1 MLTPNKRQ
9 AGVTM
14 IELMIGIALLG
25 VLIGMGVPTFRSWLQ
40 NSQIRTA
47 ADRVING
54 VQLAR
59 SEAIRRNKPVEFDL
73 RTGANWSVVLVS
85 PAYDLARGKGEL
97 RHQERGGHHLACRR
111 RPYHLQPDW
120 RALRQQPGRL
130 VPDPADRH
138 HQLAERE
145 RVAPAADRDLGVG
158 QRTDVRP
165 GFEAPGGRP
174 APLHLLR

>member
-9 AGVTM
+9 AGVTI
-14 IELMIGIALLG
+14 IELLIGIALLG
-25 VLIGMGVPTFRSWLQ
+25 VLVGMGVPTFRSWLQ

-85 PAYDLARGKGEL
+85 PRTTLQEAKGNS
-97 RHQERGGHHLACRR
+97 GTKNAVATTTPAG
-111 RPYHLQPDW
+111 
-120 RALRQQPGRL
+120 
-130 VPDPADRH
+130 ADRITFNPIG
-138 HQLAERE
+138 
-145 RVAPAADRDLGVG
+145 APAGSNQDGSFPIQQIDITSSQSVTGLRPLRIVISVSGSVRMCDPDSNLPVG
-158 QRTDVRP
+158 DPRRCTS
-165 GFEAPGGRP
+165 
-174 APLHLLR
+174 